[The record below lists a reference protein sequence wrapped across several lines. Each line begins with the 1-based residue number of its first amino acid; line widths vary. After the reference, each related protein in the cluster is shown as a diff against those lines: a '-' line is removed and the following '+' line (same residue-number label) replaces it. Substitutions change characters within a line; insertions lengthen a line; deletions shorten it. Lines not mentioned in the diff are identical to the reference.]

1 MSSFSI
7 KSVVV
12 GPVDVNCY
20 ILKDKAT
27 GKGAVIDPGGHV
39 ERIMSLINDMKADI
53 AEIIITHGHFD
64 HIGALDELRNAVGCG
79 ASIHELDAEML
90 LKSRKNLSIFM
101 GTDASFRP
109 AERLLKDGDVIRFGG
124 SFLKVIH
131 TPGHTAGGICLY
143 DGDKVLFSG
152 DTLFAGSV
160 GRSDFP
166 GGDHYQLIESV
177 VKALAEV
184 KDETVVYPGHG
195 PETGMGYERK
205 TNPFLG

>member
-20 ILKDKAT
+20 VLKDKAT

-101 GTDASFRP
+101 GTDAIFRP
-109 AERLLKDGDVIRFGG
+109 AERLLKDGDVIRFGE

>member
-20 ILKDKAT
+20 VLKDKAT
-27 GKGAVIDPGGHV
+27 GKGTVIDPGGHV
-39 ERIMSLINDMKADI
+39 ERIMSLIKDMKADI

-109 AERLLKDGDVIRFGG
+109 AERLLKDGDVIRFGE
-124 SFLKVIH
+124 SYLKVIH

-205 TNPFLG
+205 NNPFLG

>member
-64 HIGALDELRNAVGCG
+64 HIGALDELRNAIGCG

-101 GTDASFRP
+101 GTEASFRP
-109 AERLLKDGDVIRFGG
+109 AERLLKDGDVIRFGE

>member
-20 ILKDKAT
+20 VLKDKAT

-101 GTDASFRP
+101 GTDAIFRP
-109 AERLLKDGDVIRFGG
+109 AERLLKDGDVIRFGE

-143 DGDKVLFSG
+143 DEDKVLFSG

>member
-1 MSSFSI
+1 
-7 KSVVV
+7 
-12 GPVDVNCY
+12 
-20 ILKDKAT
+20 
-27 GKGAVIDPGGHV
+27 
-39 ERIMSLINDMKADI
+39 
-53 AEIIITHGHFD
+53 
-64 HIGALDELRNAVGCG
+64 
-79 ASIHELDAEML
+79 
-90 LKSRKNLSIFM
+90 M

-109 AERLLKDGDVIRFGG
+109 AERLLKDGDVIRFGE

-195 PETGMGYERK
+195 SETGMGYERK

>member
-20 ILKDKAT
+20 VLKDKAT

>member
-64 HIGALDELRNAVGCG
+64 PWH
-79 ASIHELDAEML
+79 
-90 LKSRKNLSIFM
+90 
-101 GTDASFRP
+101 
-109 AERLLKDGDVIRFGG
+109 
-124 SFLKVIH
+124 
-131 TPGHTAGGICLY
+131 
-143 DGDKVLFSG
+143 
-152 DTLFAGSV
+152 
-160 GRSDFP
+160 
-166 GGDHYQLIESV
+166 
-177 VKALAEV
+177 
-184 KDETVVYPGHG
+184 
-195 PETGMGYERK
+195 
-205 TNPFLG
+205 

>member
-109 AERLLKDGDVIRFGG
+109 AERLLKNGDLIRFGE

>member
-20 ILKDKAT
+20 VLKDKAT

-109 AERLLKDGDVIRFGG
+109 AERLLKDGDVIRFGE

-166 GGDHYQLIESV
+166 GGNHYQLIESV

>member
-109 AERLLKDGDVIRFGG
+109 AERLLKDGDVIRFGE

-205 TNPFLG
+205 NNPFLG

>member
-20 ILKDKAT
+20 VLKDKAT
-27 GKGAVIDPGGHV
+27 GNGAVIDPGGHV

-109 AERLLKDGDVIRFGG
+109 AERLLKDGDVIRFGE

-184 KDETVVYPGHG
+184 KNETVVYPGHG

>member
-20 ILKDKAT
+20 VLKDKAT

-101 GTDASFRP
+101 GTDAIFRP
-109 AERLLKDGDVIRFGG
+109 AERLLKDGDIIRFGE

>member
-101 GTDASFRP
+101 GTEASFRP
-109 AERLLKDGDVIRFGG
+109 AERLLKDGDVIRFGE

>member
-101 GTDASFRP
+101 GTDAIFRP
-109 AERLLKDGDVIRFGG
+109 AERLLKDGDVIRFGE

>member
-20 ILKDKAT
+20 VLKDKAT

-109 AERLLKDGDVIRFGG
+109 AERLLKDGDVIRFGE

-184 KDETVVYPGHG
+184 KNETVVYPGHG

>member
-64 HIGALDELRNAVGCG
+64 HIGALDELRNAIGCG

-109 AERLLKDGDVIRFGG
+109 AERLLKDGDVIRFGE

-143 DGDKVLFSG
+143 DEDKVLFSG

>member
-20 ILKDKAT
+20 VLKDKAT

-109 AERLLKDGDVIRFGG
+109 AERLLKDGDVIRFGE

-143 DGDKVLFSG
+143 DGEKVLFSG

>member
-109 AERLLKDGDVIRFGG
+109 AERLLKDGDVIRFGE
-124 SFLKVIH
+124 SYLKVIH

-166 GGDHYQLIESV
+166 GGDHYQLIASV

>member
-20 ILKDKAT
+20 VLKDKAT

-109 AERLLKDGDVIRFGG
+109 AERLLKDGDVIRFGE

-205 TNPFLG
+205 NNPFLG

>member
-20 ILKDKAT
+20 VLKDKAT

-90 LKSRKNLSIFM
+90 LKSRENLSIFM
-101 GTDASFRP
+101 GTDAIFRP
-109 AERLLKDGDVIRFGG
+109 AERLLKDGDVIRFGE

>member
-39 ERIMSLINDMKADI
+39 ERIMSLIKDMKADI

-109 AERLLKDGDVIRFGG
+109 AERLLKDGEVIRFGE

-166 GGDHYQLIESV
+166 GGNHYQLIESV

>member
-20 ILKDKAT
+20 VLKDKAT

-101 GTDASFRP
+101 GTEASFRP
-109 AERLLKDGDVIRFGG
+109 AERLLKDGDVIRFGE

>member
-64 HIGALDELRNAVGCG
+64 HIGALDELRNAIGCG

-109 AERLLKDGDVIRFGG
+109 AEKLLKDGDVIRFGE

>member
-101 GTDASFRP
+101 GADASFRP
-109 AERLLKDGDVIRFGG
+109 AERLLKDGDVIRFGE

-184 KDETVVYPGHG
+184 QDETVVYPGHG

>member
-109 AERLLKDGDVIRFGG
+109 AERLLKDGDVIRFGE

-177 VKALAEV
+177 VKALAEG

>member
-20 ILKDKAT
+20 VLKDKAT

-64 HIGALDELRNAVGCG
+64 HIGALDELRNVVGCG

-101 GTDASFRP
+101 GNDASFRP
-109 AERLLKDGDVIRFGG
+109 AERLLKDGDVIRFGE

>member
-20 ILKDKAT
+20 VLKDKAT

-101 GTDASFRP
+101 GTDAIFRP
-109 AERLLKDGDVIRFGG
+109 AERLLKDGDVIRFGE

-131 TPGHTAGGICLY
+131 TPGHTSGGICLY

>member
-20 ILKDKAT
+20 VLKDKAT

-39 ERIMSLINDMKADI
+39 ERIMSLIKDMKADI

>member
-101 GTDASFRP
+101 GTEASFRP

>member
-20 ILKDKAT
+20 VLKDKAT

-101 GTDASFRP
+101 GNDASFRP
-109 AERLLKDGDVIRFGG
+109 AERLLKDGDVIRFGE